1 MRTLEERRLR
11 GDLIKAYKILSGSI
25 QTWFNLA
32 QDKESA
38 VRTRATTGPFNL
50 VQPPLPNQ
58 VKTSPLSVLYHIR
71 NSSQILLR
79 WSRRLM
85 NSIMHMTDTL
95 DLEEQML
102 LTNNFKSD
110 LCNWLTA
117 VCISAF

>member
-38 VRTRATTGPFNL
+38 VRTRATTGPLNL

-58 VKTSPLSVLYHIR
+58 VKTSPLSVLYHIG

-85 NSIMHMTDTL
+85 NSRMHMTDTL